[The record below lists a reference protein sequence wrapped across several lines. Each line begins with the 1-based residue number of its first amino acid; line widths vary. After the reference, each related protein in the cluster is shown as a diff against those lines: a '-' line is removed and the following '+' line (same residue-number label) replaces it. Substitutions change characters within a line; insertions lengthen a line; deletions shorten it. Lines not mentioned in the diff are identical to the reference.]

1 MNPALPTSTADFQ
14 TLNVALAQRSYPIYI
29 GAALPQLAQ
38 LACLQAAS
46 SIVLISNPTV
56 LALYGAQ
63 VETWLRVHGP
73 SVYTVVLPDGEAY
86 KTATQLDLI
95 YSAMLENRC
104 DRRAVIVALGGGV
117 IGDVAGYAAATYMRG
132 IAFVQV
138 PTTLLAQVDSSV
150 GGKTAVN
157 HPLGKNMVGAFYQ
170 PQAVLADAGVLHT
183 LPARE
188 IAAGLAEVI
197 KYGCIVDAAFFDWLV
212 ANMPALTARQ
222 PEAIATAVQRSC
234 SIKASVVAQ
243 DEFED
248 AAKGVR
254 ALLNFGHTFGH
265 AFETVLGYGTWLHGE
280 AVGYGMVCAAQ
291 LSCELNL
298 LAQAEVE
305 RIRQLVAAA
314 QLPTQWPK
322 AVSADA
328 ALHAMKID
336 KKTDAGTLKFIVLNR
351 LGVSRVQAVDEALVR
366 RVIAKLQAQ
375 NAA

>member
-1 MNPALPTSTADFQ
+1 MNPALTPSTAGFQ

-29 GAALPQLAQ
+29 GTALPQLGT
-38 LACLQAAS
+38 LVCLQAAS
-46 SIVLISNPTV
+46 SIVLVSNPTV

-63 VETWLRVHGP
+63 VQTWLRTHGK
-73 SVYTVVLPDGEAY
+73 SVFTVVLPDGEAY
-86 KTATQLDLI
+86 KTATQLDAI
-95 YSAMLENRC
+95 YSAMLHNHC

-170 PQAVLADAGVLHT
+170 PQAVLADAGVLQT

-197 KYGCIVDAAFFDWLV
+197 KYGCIMDVVFFDWLV

-222 PEAIATAVQRSC
+222 PETIATAVQRSC

-298 LAQAEVE
+298 LAQSDVE

-314 QLPTQWPK
+314 QLPTQWPNG
-322 AVSADA
+322 VSADA
-328 ALHAMKID
+328 ALAAMKND
-336 KKTDAGTLKFIVLNR
+336 KKTDAGTLRFIVLSG
-351 LGVSRVQAVDEALVR
+351 LGKSSVHAVDEAMVR
-366 RVIAKLQAQ
+366 RVMVKLQA
-375 NAA
+375 AK